1 MQQHLTTRLN
11 KISLR
16 VLRGV
21 SRIFVVSSIDL
32 AQSQLTVNR
41 LSLRF
46 LPCLQSNG
54 PPGRTICFQKD
65 PRPAIPKSLAR

>member
-41 LSLRF
+41 LFLRL
-46 LPCLQSNG
+46 LPCLKSNG
-54 PPGRTICFQKD
+54 LPGRTICFQKD